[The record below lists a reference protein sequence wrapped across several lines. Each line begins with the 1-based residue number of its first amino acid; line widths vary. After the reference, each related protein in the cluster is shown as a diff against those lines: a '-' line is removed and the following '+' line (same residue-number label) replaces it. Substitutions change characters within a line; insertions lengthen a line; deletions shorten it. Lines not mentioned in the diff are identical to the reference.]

1 MMANATPVTDA
12 TFGAEIDAH
21 AGLAVVDFTATW
33 CGPCR
38 ILAPILDQVAAERAG
53 AVKVMKL
60 DMDENLRTVTRFN
73 VRSAPTLLFFKDG
86 RPVDQIVGAVPK
98 ARIDAVLERHL

>member
-1 MMANATPVTDA
+1 MSSTTIVTDA
-12 TFGAEIDAH
+12 TFAAEVEQH
-21 AGLAVVDFTATW
+21 SGLAVVDFTATW

-38 ILAPILDQVAAERAG
+38 VLAPILEQVAAERAG

-73 VRSAPTLLFFKDG
+73 VRSAPTLIFFKNG
-86 RPVDQIVGAVPK
+86 EPVGYIVGAVPK
-98 ARIDAVLERHL
+98 ARIDAALAELA